1 MTEAAGTTT
10 MIPGQGDAPPKA
22 SSRKLVMLL
31 MAGAVIGKGLGF
43 VREILMAQVFGA
55 SLIADAFRAATT
67 GILMPLAPFQSESV
81 PSTLI
86 PLHRRWEEEGGAPR
100 LFAALTLAITAVGIL
115 LMGLVLAFSE
125 QWIDLLVGG
134 FSEAAKDKT
143 HDFLRILAL
152 AMPASVL
159 INVLAACE
167 ISLGRSRMMTVRAS
181 LTNVSVIIGILCLM
195 AFGWDESIAWAFSAA
210 FNALA
215 LWGLIRLIQEGALD
229 FTAVR
234 LEDIGLAVKSFGRQF
249 LPLTLVPLA
258 DQGNIWVERFIAS
271 TLLVGT
277 VASLDYART
286 ITDSAVLFIS
296 QPIGLVLLSRF
307 SEKDQNEKVLTV
319 VRVLLAVGLPGCVSL
334 GLFAP
339 DIARVVF
346 QRGAFNE
353 VAVHMTGDAIRGI
366 SVGLWASTV
375 GWVVLR
381 LLNGAGRNMAAAA
394 ILVTAFLAN
403 LAFNVIVFEVA
414 PKSLEGSLVL
424 GLGEA
429 VRGLVLLSATL
440 IMLKLVRPA
449 LRMIALALIPALV
462 MLLLGWS
469 ILTFT
474 PHVWPRLIVGGIGTA
489 LTIALGLQLLS
500 PHLLHQGVRRCFRFV
515 ERLRTRA

>member
-1 MTEAAGTTT
+1 MTEATGSATTVT
-10 MIPGQGDAPPKA
+10 VEGSAQKA
-22 SSRKLVMLL
+22 SSRRLVMLL

-86 PLHRRWEEEGGAPR
+86 PLHRRWEEDGAAPR
-100 LFAALTLAITAVGIL
+100 LFAALTLAITAIGIL
-115 LMGLVLAFSE
+115 LMGLVLVFSE

-195 AFGWDESIAWAFSAA
+195 AFGWDESIAWAFSIA

-215 LWGLIRLIQEGALD
+215 LWGLFRLIREGALD
-229 FTAVR
+229 FASVR
-234 LEDIGLAVKSFGRQF
+234 LEDVGFAAKSFGRQF

-258 DQGNIWVERFIAS
+258 EQGNIWVERFIAS

-307 SEKDQNEKVLTV
+307 SSTDQNEKVLTV
-319 VRVLLAVGLPGCVSL
+319 VRTLLAIGLPGCVSL

-353 VAVHMTGDAIRGI
+353 VAVVMTGDAIRGI

-381 LLNGAGRNMAAAA
+381 LLNGAGRNIAAAA
-394 ILVTAFLAN
+394 ILVTAFLSN
-403 LAFNVIVFEVA
+403 LVFNVLAFELV
-414 PKSLEGSLVL
+414 PHSLESSLVL

-429 VRGLVLLSATL
+429 VRGMVLLIATL
-440 IMLKLVRPA
+440 VTLKLVRPA
-449 LRMIALALIPALV
+449 LKMIALALVPALV
-462 MLLLGWS
+462 MLALGWG
-469 ILTFT
+469 TQAFMQ
-474 PHVWPRLIVGGIGTA
+474 HVWPRLVVGGITTA
-489 LTIALGLQLLS
+489 LTMVLGLQLLS
-500 PHLLHQGVRRCFRFV
+500 PHLLHLGVRTCFRFI
-515 ERLRTRA
+515 ERLRRRT